1 MRTQSRKVRLHDTQ
15 RKRRLTIEVFLDSL
29 RCANCQLEFNA
40 ARFSEDEPH
49 ECPFCHRPL
58 KAFRWQIGWNRQ
70 KWESYFTKVREE
82 LGLGWAYSPYLVN
95 VDGQFYLQFIAPIS
109 PLVQA
114 VDLRLQP
121 VTADFLG

>member
-1 MRTQSRKVRLHDTQ
+1 MRTQSCKVRLHDTQ
-15 RKRRLTIEVFLDSL
+15 RKRRLTIEVFLDGL

-40 ARFSEDEPH
+40 ASFSEDEPH
-49 ECPFCHRPL
+49 ECPLCHRPL
-58 KAFRWQIGWNRQ
+58 EAFRWQMGWNRQ
-70 KWESYFTKVREE
+70 KWEGYFAKVREE

-95 VDGQFYLQFIAPIS
+95 VDGQFYLQFIAKIS

-121 VTADFLG
+121 VTVDFLG